1 MDDDDPRPSDRST
14 EQASSSSSAAS
25 SFRLLLVPGTTPG
38 RWVRTWRDR
47 RPGTP
52 LELVH
57 ATVDEQVAALREGRA
72 DVGLVRLAE
81 RPADLSAIPLYTE
94 ASVVVVPKG
103 HLVTAAEEV
112 TAADLVDETLLVP
125 ADDVLGWVD
134 RPGEASLLP
143 APPTT
148 ADAVEL
154 VAAGAGVLVVPQSL
168 ARLHDRKDLVHRP
181 VTDAPTSTVHLA
193 WVTERTTPDVET
205 FVGIVRG
212 RTANSSREPAPERLP
227 EAEAGGARR
236 GAAQGGP
243 RGTTRRGG
251 GGSSAGA
258 PRRSTGA
265 DRGRSRRGPS
275 GGRGRR

>member
-1 MDDDDPRPSDRST
+1 MDHADDGAPRPHDDG
-14 EQASSSSSAAS
+14 ASGSAP
-25 SFRLLLVPGTTPG
+25 FRLLLVPGTSPG
-38 RWVRTWRDR
+38 RWVRTWEER
-47 RPGTP
+47 RGTP
-52 LELVH
+52 LALVH
-57 ATVDEQVAALREGRA
+57 ATVHDQLAALREGRA
-72 DVGLVRLAE
+72 DIGLVRLTE

-112 TAADLVDETLLVP
+112 TAADLADETLLVP
-125 ADDVLGWVD
+125 ADDALGWAD

-143 APPTT
+143 TPPTT
-148 ADAVEL
+148 EEAVEL

-168 ARLHDRKDLVHRP
+168 ARLHHRKDLMYRP

-212 RTANSSREPAPERLP
+212 RTANSSRERAPDG
-227 EAEAGGARR
+227 EAGKPGGTRAAPPGGARPAP
-236 GAAQGGP
+236 G
-243 RGTTRRGG
+243 RGG
-251 GGSSAGA
+251 GASSPGA
-258 PRRSTGA
+258 SRRTGGVG
-265 DRGRSRRGPS
+265 RGRPRRGPS

>member
-1 MDDDDPRPSDRST
+1 MDHPDAVRSPVDDD
-14 EQASSSSSAAS
+14 AAPGPHA
-25 SFRLLLVPGTTPG
+25 FRLLLVPGTTPG
-38 RWVRTWRDR
+38 RWVRTWQDR

-57 ATVDEQVAALREGRA
+57 ATIHDQLAALREGRA

-94 ASVVVVPKG
+94 ASVVVVPRG

-112 TAADLVDETLLVP
+112 TAADLADETLLVP

-134 RPGEASLLP
+134 PPGEPSLLP
-143 APPTT
+143 TPPTT
-148 ADAVEL
+148 EEAVEL

-168 ARLHDRKDLVHRP
+168 ARLHHRKDLAYRT

-193 WVTERTTPDVET
+193 WPVDRTTADVET

-212 RTANSSREPAPERLP
+212 RTANSSREPGPDRDLEVGGGRRGAPTGTAAGAGTSRSAGGGRAGGP
-227 EAEAGGARR
+227 AGGRHRPGGARR
-236 GAAQGGP
+236 GGP
-243 RGTTRRGG
+243 RK
-251 GGSSAGA
+251 
-258 PRRSTGA
+258 
-265 DRGRSRRGPS
+265 GPS

>member
-1 MDDDDPRPSDRST
+1 MDRPDAVPSTSDDDD
-14 EQASSSSSAAS
+14 ASGPLA
-25 SFRLLLVPGTTPG
+25 FRLLLVPGTTPG
-38 RWVRTWRDR
+38 RWVRSWQDR

-57 ATVDEQVAALREGRA
+57 ATVHDQLAALREGRA

-94 ASVVVVPKG
+94 ASVVVVPRG

-112 TAADLVDETLLVP
+112 TAADLADETVLVP
-125 ADDVLGWVD
+125 TDDVLGWVD
-134 RPGEASLLP
+134 PPGEPSLLP

-148 ADAVEL
+148 EDAVEL

-168 ARLHDRKDLVHRP
+168 ARLHHRKGLVYRP

-193 WVTERTTPDVET
+193 WPADRTTAEVET

-212 RTANSSREPAPERLP
+212 RTANSSREPAPDARPDRER
-227 EAEAGGARR
+227 GTRTGGRGARS
-236 GAAQGGP
+236 ADAP
-243 RGTTRRGG
+243 SARRT
-251 GGSSAGA
+251 GSGRRPA
-258 PRRSTGA
+258 PRR
-265 DRGRSRRGPS
+265 RPRGP
-275 GGRGRR
+275 R